1 MDIYNR
7 KELLHYVLEDVLI
20 QYIDDV
26 CDQFLLLLKNS
37 FIEDSNVEEVFSE
50 LADQQDLT
58 GILGDTVRISGKQY

>member
-1 MDIYNR
+1 M
-7 KELLHYVLEDVLI
+7 LEDVLI